1 MSTENIN
8 SKPFLVKIIKSGV
21 FLLLLTP
28 FVFLNNNFF
37 PFITSKSL
45 FFLGVVEILFLLWL
59 FLAYFYKTYRLQWNS
74 LNISVVLFLLIMI
87 VSSLTGMNP
96 LHSFFSGFERMTGV
110 VTWLHGGALFF
121 ILSSVFRRKEEWKDI
136 FQFSLLAGVVFSAI
150 TFFDARALGW
160 FSLSEKA
167 AFTLGNTS
175 FAGTYLLFNLFI
187 GLYLLFNSRKKY
199 KKYLIGGA
207 ILIILLS
214 PTFFDFGLLSRQESL
229 SKLISNPFMFL
240 GEARAAALSFY
251 GGLLLFGIL
260 YLIFKNERKTGK
272 VLGGVLL
279 ISLIGVSVY
288 GAYSLSQPDSVV
300 REKFTELTTK
310 SRLTVWKEGW
320 QGVKERP
327 WLGWGPENFN
337 LVHQRYYNPSLFLKE
352 YGGEVWFDRAHNVIF
367 DKLVTIG
374 FLGLAAYLSL
384 FGTALFLL
392 IKAYHRHKISFTVFG
407 LITSLLAAYFMQNLT
422 VFDMVPSIL
431 MFFLVL
437 AFISGRSFPKRG
449 FIKPKRFFTWSH
461 DWDVVL
467 VGTGLLVICLYYCVV
482 VPFNVSQSVVASFA
496 SNNQEEK
503 MTHYEYITEHSWVGQ
518 SQNIEYL
525 VRENKSIFQEN
536 IKKVREHQD
545 HFLKEFNYLVN
556 ELEKTV
562 EKDPHNFRLRL
573 TLIRAYNFYAQ
584 LGVNK
589 TDLALK
595 QGQEAI
601 RLSPRNQ
608 QIYTALAQTHLYQ
621 NETEKAFDL
630 IQKASDLEP
639 RVERYQLLVVRI
651 AKLMGDPEL
660 VEEKKAEA
668 RQHVP
673 GIDFSK
679 LNQS

>member
-59 FLAYFYKTYRLQWNS
+59 FLAYFYKTYRPQWNS

-121 ILSSVFRRKEEWKDI
+121 ILSSVFRRKEDWKDI

-214 PTFFDFGLLSRQESL
+214 PTFFDFGLLSGQESL

-240 GEARAAALSFY
+240 GEARAATLSFY

-300 REKFTELTTK
+300 RETSTELTTK

-536 IKKVREHQD
+536 NKKVREHQD